1 MGRKKTQLQPR
12 PGWHGRI
19 WLEGEEGT
27 FIGYGRAVLLEK
39 IQLHGSISKA
49 STEMKMSY
57 KHAWSLVESMNRQAG
72 TPVVI
77 TRRGGSRGGGATLS
91 ETGIRLLQLF
101 WRVQNK
107 MEKFLDEESAK
118 WLQIDL

>member
-1 MGRKKTQLQPR
+1 MGHKKKQLKPK

-27 FIGYGRAVLLEK
+27 LVGYGRAVLLEK

-57 KHAWSLVESMNRQAG
+57 KHAWNLVKSMNRQTG
-72 TPVVI
+72 TAVVI
-77 TRRGGSRGGGATLS
+77 TRRGGNQGGGAILS

-101 WRVQNK
+101 WKVQKK
-107 MEKFLDEESAK
+107 MEQFLDEESSK
-118 WLQIDL
+118 WLQNKL